1 MRGQTRAKRLT
12 AAVVAMLLG
21 ACTARMPADV
31 ELVSVRAV
39 ERHDQAAV
47 AVPAAATER
56 APRRLLQ
63 VDFASRVNLVRFV
76 AVNGYSLGVE
86 AGFCDGDDTAEPL
99 TVSGILWQGRPLVPG
114 GPDPIRREGEAGDGL
129 LAYSFFLDAAGAA
142 SRPADLCFTIAGGNA
157 ARGYRSNTVTIAR
170 EEIAATLQHPL
181 RNPR

>member
-31 ELVSVRAV
+31 ELVSVQAV
-39 ERHDQAAV
+39 ERQGQAAL

-56 APRRLLQ
+56 APQRLLR

-86 AGFCDGDDTAEPL
+86 TGFCDGANTAEPL
-99 TVSGILWQGRPLVPG
+99 AVSGILWQGRPLVPG
-114 GPDPIRREGEAGDGL
+114 GPDPIRREGAAGDGL
-129 LAYSFFLDAAGAA
+129 LAYSFFLDAVRAA
-142 SRPADLCFTIAGGNA
+142 SRPADLCFSIAGGNA
-157 ARGYRSNTVTIAR
+157 ARGYRSNTVTIPRAD
-170 EEIAATLQHPL
+170 IAIALVK
-181 RNPR
+181 